1 MKNEPEKKSE
11 VELPDGKPEHPEQ
24 KNAVPGQEPE
34 SAGATISGLEQAL
47 AGKDSEI
54 GALHKSLDEVKGT
67 TLELAERLSLAVS
80 AYREMV
86 VRANPA
92 VLAEMITGDS
102 IEGINESL
110 KNARAIMEKARREIE
125 ADAARAKV
133 PAGAPQRV
141 QPDMSALSAHEK
153 IQFGLGK

>member
-1 MKNEPEKKSE
+1 
-11 VELPDGKPEHPEQ
+11 
-24 KNAVPGQEPE
+24 
-34 SAGATISGLEQAL
+34 LEQAL

-54 GALHKSLDEVKGT
+54 GALHKSLDEIKGT
-67 TLELAERLSLAVS
+67 TLELNKRLSQAVS

-92 VLAEMITGDS
+92 VLPEMIAGDS

-110 KNARAIMEKARREIE
+110 KSARAVMEKARREIE

-141 QPDMSALSAHEK
+141 PPDVSALSAHEK
-153 IQFGLGK
+153 IQYGLGK